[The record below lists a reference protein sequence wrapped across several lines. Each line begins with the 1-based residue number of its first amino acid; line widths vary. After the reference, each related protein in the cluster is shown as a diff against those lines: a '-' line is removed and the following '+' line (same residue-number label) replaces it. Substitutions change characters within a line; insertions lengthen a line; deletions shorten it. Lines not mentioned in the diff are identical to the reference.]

1 LSGEKRRGIIQTIKA
16 LITLCKPKIVLMC
29 LIVGLSGM
37 ILASRDIQASA
48 MQMALAM
55 IALLL
60 DVAAANSLNMF
71 LERNS
76 DKKMERTKNRPL
88 PSEKLNPMTALI
100 FGSILG
106 TLSLVILF
114 FYVNNVTFVLGI
126 IALITYVMV
135 YTPLKYKTP
144 YALYIGAVPG
154 AMPVLMGYTAV
165 SNQIDL
171 IGFILFSV
179 LFFWQIPHFLSIA
192 IVRKNEYKA
201 AGIKAFSLYLEEKY
215 ISIQMIIFSVFMMI
229 SSLLI
234 GYAKIAGNIYLIM
247 SSIIGLW
254 FIFAIIQGVKNKDY
268 KNMGS
273 IVYTRSI
280 VYLPLLI
287 ASVSVDILISKYI

>member
-1 LSGEKRRGIIQTIKA
+1 VKKERSIIQTLKA

-29 LIVGLSGM
+29 LVVGLSGM
-37 ILASRDIQASA
+37 ILANRDNQATG
-48 MQMALAM
+48 MQMVLAM

-76 DKKMERTKNRPL
+76 DKKMPRTKNRPL
-88 PSEKLNPMTALI
+88 PAEKLTPVTALI
-100 FGSILG
+100 FGSVLG
-106 TLSLVILF
+106 TLSLGILF
-114 FYVNNVTFVLGI
+114 FYVNNVTFILGF
-126 IALITYVMV
+126 IALAAYVMV

-165 SNQIDL
+165 SNKIDITGL
-171 IGFILFSV
+171 ILFSV

-215 ISIQMIIFSVFMMI
+215 ISIQMIIFTIFMLVSSLMLVFVKI
-229 SSLLI
+229 TGTVYLILSLLI
-234 GYAKIAGNIYLIM
+234 GIWFLFSIFTGMRNKEYKAMGRLVYL
-247 SSIIGLW
+247 
-254 FIFAIIQGVKNKDY
+254 
-268 KNMGS
+268 
-273 IVYTRSI
+273 RSI
-280 VYLPLLI
+280 VYLPLIILAGYI
-287 ASVSVDILISKYI
+287 DIWMQS